1 MENASKAL
9 IMAGSVLIAILVIGL
24 LVFGYGQLSNLEQEK
39 EDSEGDLKGAEYMK
53 RFEQFNRTLYGSEL
67 LSLANLRED
76 YNNSQDVR
84 YEGYDSIEITV
95 KTDGIVNSSYFPAGT
110 YTIDRIAQDQKKIE
124 EEIAKYEENKRE
136 YNNRSVK
143 YYSSKR
149 NREIALD
156 FGMNPPSTMMDYDIQ
171 YNYLQTNTTTAKL
184 LTEIQ
189 AYKDLTTIYNEFR
202 TGKQFECK
210 EVLYNNKNGR
220 ISSMYFEEK

>member
-24 LVFGYGQLSNLEQEK
+24 LVFGYNQLSDLEQQK
-39 EDSEGDLKGAEYMK
+39 EDSEGDLKGTEYMK
-53 RFEQFNRTLYGSEL
+53 KFEQFNRTLYGSEL
-67 LSLANLRED
+67 LSLANLQED
-76 YNNSQDVR
+76 YNSSQAVR
-84 YEGYDSIEITV
+84 YEGFDRIEITV
-95 KTDGIVNSSYFPAGT
+95 KTDGIVSSSYFPAGT
-110 YTIDRIAQDQKKIE
+110 YTIDRIAEDQKKIE

-171 YNYLQTNTTTAKL
+171 TNYLRTNSTTAQL

-202 TGKQFECK
+202 TGKQFVCK
-210 EVLYNNKNGR
+210 EVTYNNQNGR